1 MPAVLVLAIAA
12 ALVGQLASRPVEEW
26 RKLLDAPDRVA
37 ALKVD
42 ETIAK
47 LKLRPDD
54 VVADLGAGTGPF
66 VVPFAKAVP
75 SGTVYAVD
83 VDSGFLPIALGRA
96 NYYCKAKGES
106 LLPIIDAKVRAA
118 GVGNARSVLGAFG
131 DPKLP
136 SSVDVAFMH
145 DVLHHIA
152 DRPGYLRS
160 LAEYLKPDARV
171 AIIDYEP
178 ARSPH
183 RDQPALVVSKDD
195 ARRLFAEI
203 GFTTVEDIPLFDD
216 KWFVVFRR

>member
-1 MPAVLVLAIAA
+1 MPVPAVLVLVIAA

-37 ALKVD
+37 ALRID

-83 VDSGFLPIALGRA
+83 VDSGFLPI
-96 NYYCKAKGES
+96 
-106 LLPIIDAKVRAA
+106 IDAKVRAA

-152 DRPGYLRS
+152 DRPAYLKS
-160 LAEYLKPDARV
+160 LAKYLKPDARV

-203 GFTTVEDIPLFDD
+203 GFTPVEDIPLFDD

>member
-1 MPAVLVLAIAA
+1 MPVPAVLVLAITA

-37 ALKVD
+37 ALRVD

-83 VDSGFLPIALGRA
+83 VDSGFLPI
-96 NYYCKAKGES
+96 
-106 LLPIIDAKVRAA
+106 IDAKVKAA

-136 SSVDVAFMH
+136 ASVDVAFMH

-152 DRPGYLRS
+152 DRPGYLKA
-160 LAEYLKPDARV
+160 LAKYLKPDARV
-171 AIIDYEP
+171 AIIDYDP

-195 ARRLFAEI
+195 ARRLLAEI
-203 GFTTVEDIPLFDD
+203 GFTNVEDIPLFDD

>member
-1 MPAVLVLAIAA
+1 VPALLVLAIAA

-37 ALKVD
+37 ALRID

-66 VVPFAKAVP
+66 VVPFARAVP

-83 VDSGFLPIALGRA
+83 VDSGF
-96 NYYCKAKGES
+96 
-106 LLPIIDAKVRAA
+106 LPIIDAKVRAA

-136 SSVDVAFMH
+136 ASVDVAFMH

-152 DRPGYLRS
+152 DRPGYLKV
-160 LAEYLKPDARV
+160 LAKYLKPDARV
-171 AIIDYEP
+171 AIIDYDP

-183 RDQPALVVSKDD
+183 RDQPSLVVSKDD

>member
-1 MPAVLVLAIAA
+1 MTRTLAHMPAIIRFATTLVAIVALTTAA
-12 ALVGQLASRPVEEW
+12 AAQLASRPAEEW
-26 RKLLDAPDRVA
+26 VKTLDAPERLAGLRIDEVVA
-37 ALKVD
+37 R
-42 ETIAK
+42 
-47 LKLRPDD
+47 LKLRPTD

-83 VDSGFLPIALGRA
+83 VDSGF
-96 NYYCKAKGES
+96 
-106 LLPIIDAKVRAA
+106 LPIIDAKVRAA